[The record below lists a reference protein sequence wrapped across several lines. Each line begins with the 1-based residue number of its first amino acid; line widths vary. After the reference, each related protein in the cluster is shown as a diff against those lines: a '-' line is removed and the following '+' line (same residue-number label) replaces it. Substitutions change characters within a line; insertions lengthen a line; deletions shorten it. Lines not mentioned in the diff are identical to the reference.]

1 MRNDIRAEFQ
11 PLGPYI
17 LIGYS
22 FGALI
27 ALEMAPRLTEE
38 GKQVALLTFV
48 DTLPR
53 NTRPITHTLKL
64 RASIVEDFLVHP
76 LNHICLASKPLS
88 RAASRNF

>member
-48 DTLPR
+48 DTYPA
-53 NTRPITHTLKL
+53 I
-64 RASIVEDFLVHP
+64 RAL
-76 LNHICLASKPLS
+76 
-88 RAASRNF
+88 